1 MVRNIFDN
9 DIAKVSIF
17 FKIHKKR
24 HCLSAMSLFGLL
36 TKKDIA
42 FRRCLCSLPLT
53 KKDIAFRRCLC
64 SRPLTK
70 KDIAFRRCLCSRP
83 LTKKDIAFRRCLCSV
98 FSQRKT
104 LPFGD
109 VSFWGARTD
118 SNRHYEFLRLLNN
131 TYIALYISK
140 MRRFANF
147 YVLKKIHKSLKMF
160 HQCSINLKT
169 FLYLCTR

>member
-17 FKIHKKR
+17 FEIHKNR
-24 HCLSAMSLFGLL
+24 HCLSAMSLFGL
-36 TKKDIA
+36 
-42 FRRCLCSLPLT
+42 
-53 KKDIAFRRCLC
+53 
-64 SRPLTK
+64 
-70 KDIAFRRCLCSRP
+70 

-118 SNRHYEFLRLLNN
+118 SNRRHSEPQAELRMSHKPCIHRYFRNF
-131 TYIALYISK
+131 
-140 MRRFANF
+140 RFFVCGYFAAIYARTDSF
-147 YVLKKIHKSLKMF
+147 
-160 HQCSINLKT
+160 SINLLR
-169 FLYLCTR
+169 FEMNHS